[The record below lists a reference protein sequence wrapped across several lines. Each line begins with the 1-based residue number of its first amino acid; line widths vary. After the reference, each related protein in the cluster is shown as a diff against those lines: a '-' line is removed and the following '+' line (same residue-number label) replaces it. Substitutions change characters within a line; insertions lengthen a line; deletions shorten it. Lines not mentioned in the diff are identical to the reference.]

1 MLGIWNPHTLL
12 MGINKAT
19 IILWK
24 TVWQFLKRL
33 TRWPNTSTP
42 RCIQNRTEHTTQAST
57 NVGSGMIPKSHK
69 VKIPQVYI
77 NWRTD
82 RQNALQPH
90 SKSTT
95 WVSLR
100 NVTLSGRSQT
110 HTQKG
115 WFQHPKCPGRANC
128 KDGTQIRDGAGVGV
142 TAESACEQAQGKET
156 LRGDAKVW
164 NWLCWRLYDSVS
176 LQKVTRS
183 QVYKEWV
190 VLHRTDN
197 AIKLLWVK

>member
-77 NWRTD
+77 NWWTD

-110 HTQKG
+110 HTHKKADSSIRNVQEGRTVKTEHRSGMGQG
-115 WFQHPKCPGRANC
+115 WGWRRRAPVN
-128 KDGTQIRDGAGVGV
+128 
-142 TAESACEQAQGKET
+142 
-156 LRGDAKVW
+156 
-164 NWLCWRLYDSVS
+164 RLKARR
-176 LQKVTRS
+176 L
-183 QVYKEWV
+183 
-190 VLHRTDN
+190 
-197 AIKLLWVK
+197 